1 MKILRLLNKKFI
13 LFFLYTFF
21 FCNFVNSNE
30 PVDIWN
36 IEKKDNEKSLSDVN
50 ENIKDDEELSSAT
63 ENIKKVEEKISIIEE
78 TDLNLKKNYLVGLYD
93 PSKNDLSINM
103 WEFSDGEKI
112 SKIIKNIQNINLSN
126 DAKEIYSNLIL
137 TNALPPKKNFSQEQ
151 FLNIKIDWLI
161 KNKDLKLIEKFII
174 KNNEQKTDPRLLKFY
189 LDQYLSIADLENA
202 CSIFSILKN
211 NLSDIYISKYR
222 IYCLINEKKKDIA
235 QVQFELLKENGFE
248 DIFFEKKFNFLMGYS
263 EENESKI
270 SEKNLLEFHLS
281 YLTDSNFEYIP
292 RSDTKK
298 IIWTYLSSFNLLEN
312 VNEVDLEDD
321 EKILSI
327 EKATHEGNYPEKDL
341 LNLYTRYRFSVNQL
355 ISVDESFKLLSESEA
370 RALLYQGYLISKDT
384 ETKIQMLKMLKEQF
398 SKNNIENA
406 FNYELIKMLEQ
417 LDVEEIPSNYI
428 SFYEN
433 QLINK
438 KNSNREIKFNSKI
451 IHQSKLLNYFR
462 GDIDVEKAQKE
473 LEKKLKKIQKKQ
485 KKRKYY
491 FSTKDIILIESFISD
506 GVKISNK
513 SFSLLEPD
521 LNKSNIPTDIEVMIN
536 DGEIAMILLR
546 LVEIIGE
553 DDLKNLGSETL
564 YFIISTLNKL
574 NIDKIRNNII
584 LKVLPLKV

>member
-78 TDLNLKKNYLVGLYD
+78 TDLNPKKNYLVGLYD
-93 PSKNDLSINM
+93 PSENDLSINM

-370 RALLYQGYLISKDT
+370 RALLYQGYLISRDT

-417 LDVEEIPSNYI
+417 LDAEEIPSNYI

-438 KNSNREIKFNSKI
+438 KNSNKEIKFNSKI

>member
-370 RALLYQGYLISKDT
+370 RALLYQGYLISRDT

-417 LDVEEIPSNYI
+417 LDAEEIPSNYI

-438 KNSNREIKFNSKI
+438 KNSNKEIKFNSKI

>member
-13 LFFLYTFF
+13 LFFLYTFL

-30 PVDIWN
+30 PVDIWD

-50 ENIKDDEELSSAT
+50 ENIKDDEELSLAT

-222 IYCLINEKKKDIA
+222 IYCLIKEKKKDIA

-281 YLTDSNFEYIP
+281 HLTDSNFEYIP
-292 RSDTKK
+292 KSDTKK

-355 ISVDESFKLLSESEA
+355 ISVEESFKLLSESEA

-438 KNSNREIKFNSKI
+438 KNSNKEIKFNSKI

-485 KKRKYY
+485 KKIKYY